1 MADFLPRQD
10 DALVTWLVNFQSK
23 VAAHAVAL
31 GLTAAQVTALQERC
45 GRVITAIQAV
55 TPAQSALAAAVT
67 AKETAKTTELPALR
81 GELNL
86 IKANPAITSALLAD
100 LQIVGTSTVFNP
112 DTFQPE
118 LTGEVVSDH
127 VRIKFKKLGADGVN
141 LYTRLRGQPAW
152 TFLARDT
159 NSPYDDHRPLTTA
172 GVAETREYQA
182 FGVLKDDQIGQPS
195 AIVSV
200 TFGG

>member
-23 VAAHAVAL
+23 VAANAAAL
-31 GLTAAQVTALQERC
+31 GLTAAQVTDLQDRC
-45 GRVITAIQAV
+45 QRVVDAIQAV
-55 TPAQSALAAAVT
+55 APAQSALAAAVT

-100 LQIVGTSTVFNP
+100 LQIIGTPTAFNP
-112 DTFQPE
+112 DSFQPA
-118 LTGEVVSDH
+118 LTGDLVSGH
-127 VRIKFKKLGADGVN
+127 VRLKFTKGGSDGVN
-141 LYTRLRGQPAW
+141 LYTRLRGQSAW

-159 NSPYDDHRPLTTA
+159 NSPYDDHRPLTA
-172 GVAETREYQA
+172 PGVPETREYQA
-182 FGVLKDDQIGQPS
+182 YGVLKDDQIGQPS
-195 AIVSV
+195 TIVSV

>member
-45 GRVITAIQAV
+45 GRVSTAIQAV

-86 IKANPAITSALLAD
+86 IKANPRVREKGMSPIFRIRLLDLSPFLLPSPRCVLRSECRSDLMAD
-100 LQIVGTSTVFNP
+100 SQI
-112 DTFQPE
+112 DARQ
-118 LTGEVVSDH
+118 
-127 VRIKFKKLGADGVN
+127 VRGL
-141 LYTRLRGQPAW
+141 
-152 TFLARDT
+152 
-159 NSPYDDHRPLTTA
+159 H
-172 GVAETREYQA
+172 
-182 FGVLKDDQIGQPS
+182 
-195 AIVSV
+195 
-200 TFGG
+200 

>member
-1 MADFLPRQD
+1 MAVFLPRQD

-55 TPAQSALAAAVT
+55 IPAQSALAAAVT

-118 LTGEVVSDH
+118 QTGEVVSGH
-127 VRIKFKKLGADGVN
+127 VRIKFKKLGCRRRQSVYAAARS
-141 LYTRLRGQPAW
+141 TRVDVP
-152 TFLARDT
+152 
-159 NSPYDDHRPLTTA
+159 RPRHEFAL
-172 GVAETREYQA
+172 
-182 FGVLKDDQIGQPS
+182 
-195 AIVSV
+195 
-200 TFGG
+200 